1 MVCSIVKLHL
11 FYPRKPIK
19 FINLPK
25 LNNMFDQEFKIA
37 LQNLTESEKDK
48 LLFRLIKKDIKLAK
62 KLHFEL
68 VDTETVEQK
77 RAQVSEKIS
86 NYIQKLP
93 KYVSSLR
100 DVLSH
105 VRTLSGEITDHV
117 NTTKDKFGEISLN
130 IQMLNEII
138 EAYKTLF
145 INDQYNFGIKL
156 YNYIIARA
164 FKILLLIK
172 AINEDYWMEF
182 SESLADLGQNIGSV
196 HRLMKLAIHN
206 QLNVNWLIEFDIP
219 ENLVLL
225 HKELR
230 ANGFLK

>member
-1 MVCSIVKLHL
+1 
-11 FYPRKPIK
+11 
-19 FINLPK
+19 
-25 LNNMFDQEFKIA
+25 MFDQEFKIA
-37 LQNLTESEKDK
+37 LQNLTEAEKDK

-77 RAQVSEKIS
+77 RAQVSEKIT
-86 NYIQKLP
+86 NYIKKLP
-93 KYVSSLR
+93 KYVNSLR

-138 EAYKTLF
+138 EAYKTMF

-156 YNYIIARA
+156 YNYIISRT
-164 FKILLLIK
+164 FKVLLLIK

-196 HRLMKLAIHN
+196 HPLMKLAIHN

>member
-1 MVCSIVKLHL
+1 
-11 FYPRKPIK
+11 
-19 FINLPK
+19 
-25 LNNMFDQEFKIA
+25 MFDQEFKIA
-37 LQNLTESEKDK
+37 LQNLPVSEKDK

-77 RAQVSEKIS
+77 RAQASEKIS
-86 NYIQKLP
+86 NYIKRLP

-100 DVLSH
+100 DVLPH

-117 NTTKDKFGEISLN
+117 NTTKDKYGEISLN

-138 EAYKTLF
+138 EAYKTM
-145 INDQYNFGIKL
+145 ISNDQYNFGSKL
-156 YNYIIARA
+156 YNYIIART
-164 FKILLLIK
+164 FKVLILIK

-182 SESLADLGQNIGSV
+182 SESLAELGQNIGTS
-196 HRLMKLAIHN
+196 HPLMRVAMDC

-219 ENLVLL
+219 ENIVALQ
-225 HKELR
+225 KELR
-230 ANGFLK
+230 ANGYLR

>member
-1 MVCSIVKLHL
+1 
-11 FYPRKPIK
+11 
-19 FINLPK
+19 
-25 LNNMFDQEFKIA
+25 MFDQEFKIA
-37 LQNLTESEKDK
+37 LQNLPISEKDK

-68 VDTETVEQK
+68 VDTESVEQK

-86 NYIQKLP
+86 NYIKRLP
-93 KYVSSLR
+93 KYVSNLR

-105 VRTLSGEITDHV
+105 VRTMSGEITDHV

-138 EAYKTLF
+138 EAYKTML

-156 YNYIIARA
+156 YNYIISRT
-164 FKILLLIK
+164 FKVLLLIK

-182 SESLADLGQNIGSV
+182 GESLADLGQNIGSV
-196 HRLMKLAIHN
+196 HQLMKLAIYN

-219 ENLVLL
+219 DNLVLL

-230 ANGFLK
+230 ASGFLK

>member
-1 MVCSIVKLHL
+1 
-11 FYPRKPIK
+11 
-19 FINLPK
+19 
-25 LNNMFDQEFKIA
+25 MFDQEFKTA
-37 LQNLTESEKDK
+37 LQNLPVSEKDK
-48 LLFRLIKKDIKLAK
+48 LLFRLIKKDMKLAK

-77 RAQVSEKIS
+77 RAQASEKIS
-86 NYIQKLP
+86 NYIKKLP

-117 NTTKDKFGEISLN
+117 NTTKDKFGEIYLN
-130 IQMLNEII
+130 IKMLNEII

-156 YNYIIARA
+156 YNYIIART

-182 SESLADLGQNIGSV
+182 SDDLAHLGQNIGTS
-196 HRLMKLAIHN
+196 HPLMRVAMDC

-219 ENLVLL
+219 ENIVALQ
-225 HKELR
+225 KELR
-230 ANGFLK
+230 ANGYLR

>member
-1 MVCSIVKLHL
+1 
-11 FYPRKPIK
+11 
-19 FINLPK
+19 
-25 LNNMFDQEFKIA
+25 MFDQEFKIA
-37 LQNLTESEKDK
+37 LQNLTETEKDK

-77 RAQVSEKIS
+77 RAQVSEKITI
-86 NYIQKLP
+86 YIQKLP

-105 VRTLSGEITDHV
+105 VRTMSGEITDHV

-138 EAYKTLF
+138 EAYKTML

-156 YNYIIARA
+156 YNYIISRT
-164 FKILLLIK
+164 FKVLLLIK

-196 HRLMKLAIHN
+196 HPLMKLAIHN